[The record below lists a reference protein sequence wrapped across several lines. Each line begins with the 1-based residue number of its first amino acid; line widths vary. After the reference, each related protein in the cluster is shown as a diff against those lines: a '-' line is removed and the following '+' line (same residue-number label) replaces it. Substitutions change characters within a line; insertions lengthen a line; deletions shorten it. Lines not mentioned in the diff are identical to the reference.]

1 MEMLLKLAVFSYS
14 LQMREN
20 TDKNN
25 SEYGHFLRSVRYSNF
40 HKKLHLDAWLG
51 SDSTSDSDIKH
62 ICV

>member
-1 MEMLLKLAVFSYS
+1 
-14 LQMREN
+14 MREN

-62 ICV
+62 MCLVPPLCIDDVAFLQK